1 MNALCWPAAASACA
15 ALAAWALTG
24 LSGDDVARV
33 ASGFGDLVRAILCVA
48 RARMPPRGRRRRDVG
63 LSEVSEMVDIVRLGM
78 SAGLSFDAA
87 LGLYCAG
94 RDGAL
99 ATSLGRAMLLWQTG
113 VEPRSEALAAVAGEF
128 GMPSLRSFGAQVSQ
142 SLAFGA
148 PVAAVLAELARETR
162 ELHRAEVERR
172 IERAPVK
179 ILVPT
184 GTLVLP
190 ALLLSILGPLL
201 AAGGVL

>member
-1 MNALCWPAAASACA
+1 MSALCWSAAASACA

-24 LSGDDVARV
+24 FSAGDAARWAHGLRDRARAV
-33 ASGFGDLVRAILCVA
+33 ASAVRARIPA
-48 RARMPPRGRRRRDVG
+48 RGRRGRAAG
-63 LSEVSEMVDIVRLGM
+63 LSDVSEMVDIVRLGM

-99 ATSLGRAMLLWQTG
+99 ATSFERATLLWQTG
-113 VEPRSEALAAVAGEF
+113 VESRSEALAAVAGEF
-128 GMPSLRSFGAQVSQ
+128 DMPPLRSFGAQVSQ

-162 ELHRAEVERR
+162 ELHRAEVERK